1 MNLFLKVKEMFKN
14 LLLLILLIFLY
25 SCQSVKDALSG
36 KKYESSDEFLV
47 IKKNPLE
54 IPPNFDELPVPQT
67 EKINDQ
73 SELVDE
79 EIKDLIKSI
88 NSKNVKSNEAG
99 NRSAEEFVID
109 QINKD

>member
-1 MNLFLKVKEMFKN
+1 MNKK
-14 LLLLILLIFLY
+14 ILLYFSCFLFLY
-25 SCQSVKDALSG
+25 SCQTIKDGLTG
-36 KKYESSDEFLV
+36 KKQENSDEFLV

-54 IPPNFDELPVPQT
+54 IPPNFDELPVPQS

>member
-1 MNLFLKVKEMFKN
+1 MNKKILIYFSC
-14 LLLLILLIFLY
+14 LLFLY
-25 SCQSVKDALSG
+25 SCQTLKDGLTG
-36 KKYESSDEFLV
+36 KKQENSDEFLV

-54 IPPNFDELPVPQT
+54 IPPNFDELPIPQS

-88 NSKNVKSNEAG
+88 NSKSTKSNVIG

>member
-1 MNLFLKVKEMFKN
+1 MNKFFLYLAS
-14 LLLLILLIFLY
+14 LLFLY
-25 SCQSVKDALSG
+25 SCQSVKDGLTG
-36 KKYESSDEFLV
+36 KKRERSDEFLV

-54 IPPNFDELPVPQT
+54 IPPNFDELPVPQS

-88 NSKNVKSNEAG
+88 NSKNTKSNGIG

-109 QINKD
+109 KINKD

>member
-1 MNLFLKVKEMFKN
+1 MNKK
-14 LLLLILLIFLY
+14 ILLYFSCFLFLY
-25 SCQSVKDALSG
+25 SCQTVKDGLTG
-36 KKYESSDEFLV
+36 KKQENSDEFLV

-79 EIKDLIKSI
+79 EIKDLLNQARESV
-88 NSKNVKSNEAG
+88 S
-99 NRSAEEFVID
+99 EEDEDFDYDEEDEDID
-109 QINKD
+109 EEEEN